1 MSTEQ
6 NKTIARRY
14 AEELEDFWRTG
25 DLSFV
30 DRIFDSNY
38 VQHVPGIPPSM
49 SVKQIFAALRAG
61 IPDFQTTIEDLIA
74 EGDRVAVR
82 IPWEGTHKGE
92 LMGIP
97 PTGKHVKVTE
107 MQIYRIANGKIIE
120 RWVET
125 DVFGMMQQL
134 GIIPTPGQQQQ
145 R

>member
-1 MSTEQ
+1 
-6 NKTIARRY
+6 
-14 AEELEDFWRTG
+14 
-25 DLSFV
+25 
-30 DRIFDSNY
+30 
-38 VQHVPGIPPSM
+38 M

-74 EGDRVAVR
+74 EGDKVAVR
-82 IPWEGTHKGE
+82 ISWQGTHKGE

-97 PTGKHVKVTE
+97 PTGKYVKVTE
-107 MQIYRIANGKIIE
+107 MQIYRMANGKIIE

-134 GIIPTPGQQQQ
+134 GIISTPEQQQ

>member
-6 NKTIARRY
+6 NKAIARRY
-14 AEELEDFWRTG
+14 AEELQDFWRTG

-38 VQHVPGIPPSM
+38 IQHVPGVPASM
-49 SVKQIFAALRAG
+49 SVKQIFVALRAG

-82 IPWEGTHKGE
+82 ISWQGTHKGE

-107 MQIYRIANGKIIE
+107 MQIYRIANGKIVE
-120 RWVET
+120 RWVES

-134 GIIPTPGQQQQ
+134 GIIPTPEQQQ